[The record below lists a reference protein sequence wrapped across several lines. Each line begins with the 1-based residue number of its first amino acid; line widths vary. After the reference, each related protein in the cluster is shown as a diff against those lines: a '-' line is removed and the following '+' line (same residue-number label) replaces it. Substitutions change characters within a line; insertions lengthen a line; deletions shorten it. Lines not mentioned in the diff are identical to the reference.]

1 MDELLGGVHVL
12 ACKLLKRR
20 WSVSTSRA
28 RHARAQ
34 ALQPRYHYVRSLS
47 AARARSVGTTL
58 KEITMVQDTTRT
70 TGSTTTTSGF
80 AGSGATN
87 KGARITGTSHLDDH
101 SGPGP
106 EIMAASS
113 FEGETVVN
121 NQGDTVGEIEEIMLD
136 VRSGRIAYAVM
147 SVGGFLGIGEKYFAI
162 PWRAF
167 TMDTDNHRFI
177 LDVDK
182 QRLENAPGFDKDH
195 WPAMAD
201 QAWATQ
207 VHTYYSTRPY
217 WE

>member
-1 MDELLGGVHVL
+1 
-12 ACKLLKRR
+12 
-20 WSVSTSRA
+20 
-28 RHARAQ
+28 
-34 ALQPRYHYVRSLS
+34 
-47 AARARSVGTTL
+47 
-58 KEITMVQDTTRT
+58 MVQDTRT
-70 TGSTTTTSGF
+70 GTMENTTTSGF
-80 AGSGATN
+80 AGSPAT
-87 KGARITGTSHLDDH
+87 KQGARIAGTSHLDDH

-121 NQGDTVGEIEEIMLD
+121 NQGETVGEIEEVMLD

-195 WPAMAD
+195 WPSMAD
-201 QAWATQ
+201 QSWATQ

>member
-1 MDELLGGVHVL
+1 M
-12 ACKLLKRR
+12 
-20 WSVSTSRA
+20 
-28 RHARAQ
+28 AQ
-34 ALQPRYHYVRSLS
+34 DTKS
-47 AARARSVGTTL
+47 GTTSS
-58 KEITMVQDTTRT
+58 ITAGALS
-70 TGSTTTTSGF
+70 GSAPTE
-80 AGSGATN
+80 
-87 KGARITGTSHLDDH
+87 GARIAGTKHLDDH

-121 NQGDTVGEIEEIMLD
+121 RQGDTVGEIEEIMLD

-167 TMDTDNHRFI
+167 TMDTDRKYFI

-182 QRLENAPGFDKDH
+182 ARLESAPGFDKAH
-195 WPAMAD
+195 WPSMAD
-201 QAWATQ
+201 ESWAARI
-207 VHTYYSTRPY
+207 HEYYSTRPY